1 MEHVRQEVG
10 LNSFACDFF
19 QLFTKLVRLVPKIT
33 VDGKVTFAFLD
44 VIEAISGQVLDDHFS
59 QSLADKVASYSG
71 LRVVFSIAADCSE
84 RHYFSGGDRCD
95 DTLYIRCS
103 AVCRDNL
110 NVNDFWLGYCPSE
123 WPELENVTQ
132 DFQSTMMKFGRD
144 LIRSDILVPLFSGGQ
159 EDNRVDVFLSFL
171 SLVRNFCQKK
181 TKSSDWAD
189 WSSSSFDKNTLK
201 WVFSILNFL
210 NQQLDKSS
218 EFDDT
223 GFAFDTNVEANATIP
238 RYLFSKS
245 CWIRGR
251 YFLVSFEKLEAL
263 RLAPHQAIFVSSEA
277 ESVAGTPLRDEL
289 DHQCEK
295 GYEAAPSSSP
305 SHMRNIFDSFS
316 NSDIKLLSPIE
327 EDTEGEV
334 VATSLTDGT
343 IRDAGELV
351 WPIQTSVAQVC
362 SEDDSVINQS
372 ARTEEAA
379 PVLIPAPT
387 SGTQRE
393 SNHNRKRDGEDDGYP
408 CPDSEAI
415 RYQYS
420 YSELDPLQTVSTN
433 EQLVS
438 NDEQQPRI
446 TGDGESHPQSVAQ
459 VCSEDDSV
467 INQGARTEEA
477 APILIPAP
485 TSGTQRESIQKRKRD
500 GGDDDDEADEDDLND
515 EQRPAEDPAT
525 MNAKETPALATI
537 SAPDA
542 QPQKKKKKKRRRD
555 DDHQSVL
562 CTVEGSHL
570 QTVPRVMCLEE
581 GPTIALKEV
590 STTPAPV
597 GTNDV
602 HHQKKKKAKRARRV
616 EHHHIVEEDGEGRFT
631 NSETKHLPQAKAQH
645 ADSQQA
651 EKERPSAPSPS
662 PVVCSI
668 VDGGESHL
676 QVCTPSTKNKKTKPE
691 RNEHRASTKNRVRD
705 KESSQSKK
713 KKYQEG
719 QQPSRRKCSSPVIQV
734 QGFESASDRASVSGV
749 ATPQEVVSNTSF
761 DTDPPSTSED
771 DSSEQGER
779 ADFNCFLCQ
788 EADAAEE
795 GTLFHRLRA
804 RTNLALSKA
813 ELNVTRFLSNHY
825 SFLYS
830 NLTSETGRAN
840 FREYFH
846 AGFEH
851 FIELILEKEVQHKV
865 FVRSSEYAK
874 RVNKAQCLESE

>member
-71 LRVVFSIAADCSE
+71 LRVVFSIAGDCSE

-295 GYEAAPSSSP
+295 GYEAAPSSLSSSP
-305 SHMRNIFDSFS
+305 SHMRNIIDSFS
-316 NSDIKLLSPIE
+316 NFDIKLLSPIE

-351 WPIQTSVAQVC
+351 WPIQTSVALVC
-362 SEDDSVINQS
+362 SEDDAESVNNG
-372 ARTEEAA
+372 ARVEQAT
-379 PVLIPAPT
+379 
-387 SGTQRE
+387 
-393 SNHNRKRDGEDDGYP
+393 
-408 CPDSEAI
+408 
-415 RYQYS
+415 
-420 YSELDPLQTVSTN
+420 DPLQAVSTN

-438 NDEQQPRI
+438 NDDQQPRI

-485 TSGTQRESIQKRKRD
+485 TSGTQRELIQKRKRD

-525 MNAKETPALATI
+525 MNAKETLALATI

-542 QPQKKKKKKRRRD
+542 QPQKKK
-555 DDHQSVL
+555 
-562 CTVEGSHL
+562 
-570 QTVPRVMCLEE
+570 
-581 GPTIALKEV
+581 
-590 STTPAPV
+590 
-597 GTNDV
+597 
-602 HHQKKKKAKRARRV
+602 
-616 EHHHIVEEDGEGRFT
+616 
-631 NSETKHLPQAKAQH
+631 
-645 ADSQQA
+645 
-651 EKERPSAPSPS
+651 
-662 PVVCSI
+662 
-668 VDGGESHL
+668 
-676 QVCTPSTKNKKTKPE
+676 
-691 RNEHRASTKNRVRD
+691 
-705 KESSQSKK
+705 
-713 KKYQEG
+713 
-719 QQPSRRKCSSPVIQV
+719 RKS
-734 QGFESASDRASVSGV
+734 
-749 ATPQEVVSNTSF
+749 
-761 DTDPPSTSED
+761 
-771 DSSEQGER
+771 
-779 ADFNCFLCQ
+779 
-788 EADAAEE
+788 EE
-795 GTLFHRLRA
+795 GTMIISPSYVQSRDHIF
-804 RTNLALSKA
+804 KQC
-813 ELNVTRFLSNHY
+813 
-825 SFLYS
+825 
-830 NLTSETGRAN
+830 
-840 FREYFH
+840 RE
-846 AGFEH
+846 
-851 FIELILEKEVQHKV
+851 
-865 FVRSSEYAK
+865 
-874 RVNKAQCLESE
+874 